1 MVNLPAFFT
10 SLAPTPAKLS
20 KTFMQSDFFN
30 SVAPA
35 KASARPV
42 LVSALPLAFL
52 AAFIA
57 GAMLCGA
64 WRGPEVRELRA
75 VLALEP

>member
-1 MVNLPAFFT
+1 MVNFPAFFT

-42 LVSALPLAFL
+42 LVSALPLAFI
-52 AAFIA
+52 AFIA
-57 GAMLCGA
+57 LGAMLRGA
-64 WRGPEVRELRA
+64 WRGPRVRELRA
-75 VLALEP
+75 